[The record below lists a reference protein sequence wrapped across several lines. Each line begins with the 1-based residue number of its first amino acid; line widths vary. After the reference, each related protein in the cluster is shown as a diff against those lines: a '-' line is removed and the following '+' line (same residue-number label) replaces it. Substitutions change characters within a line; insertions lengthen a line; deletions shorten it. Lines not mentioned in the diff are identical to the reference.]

1 MIPLV
6 RRGQAWLEPK
16 IGGHA
21 RDRVTETGARSA
33 FHPLSQEA
41 LDIVRQ
47 SAERWNAGDF
57 EGMFELYSDDM
68 VVVTGEH
75 WPEANVTTQGKDAF
89 RESTRDW
96 LSVWKE
102 IELETDHVEAFG
114 DRVVARGHWR
124 MTARASG
131 VEGTM
136 PIHMVLTV
144 RDGKIARLEY
154 YPDHER
160 AVAAA
165 RGA

>member
-1 MIPLV
+1 MT
-6 RRGQAWLEPK
+6 Q
-16 IGGHA
+16 
-21 RDRVTETGARSA
+21 TS
-33 FHPLSQEA
+33 

-57 EGMFELYSDDM
+57 EGMFELYADDM

-75 WPEANVTTQGKDAF
+75 WPDGNAVMEGKDAF
-89 RESTRDW
+89 RESTKEW
-96 LSVWKE
+96 LSVWQSIE
-102 IELETDHVEAFG
+102 IETDHVEAYG
-114 DRVVARGHWR
+114 DRVVAHGHWR
-124 MTARASG
+124 STGRVSG
-131 VEGTM
+131 LEGRM

-144 RDGKIARLEY
+144 RDGRIARLEW

>member
-1 MIPLV
+1 M
-6 RRGQAWLEPK
+6 A
-16 IGGHA
+16 
-21 RDRVTETGARSA
+21 
-33 FHPLSQEA
+33 QEA
-41 LDIVRQ
+41 LEIVRK

-57 EGMFELYSDDM
+57 EGMFELYAEDM

-75 WPEANVTTQGKDAF
+75 WPEANVTMEGKDAF
-89 RESTRDW
+89 RETTEDW
-96 LSVWKE
+96 LSVWKS
-102 IELETDHVEAFG
+102 IELETDQVEAYG
-114 DRVVARGHWR
+114 DRVVAQGHWR
-124 MTARASG
+124 MTARTSG

-165 RGA
+165 LGG

>member
-1 MIPLV
+1 M
-6 RRGQAWLEPK
+6 
-16 IGGHA
+16 
-21 RDRVTETGARSA
+21 GARSV
-33 FHPLSQEA
+33 FFSMSQEA

-57 EGMFELYSDDM
+57 EGMFELYSEDM

-75 WPEANVTTQGKDAF
+75 WPEANVTMEGKDAF
-89 RESTRDW
+89 RETTEDW

-102 IELETDHVEAFG
+102 IELETDHVEAYG
-114 DRVVARGHWR
+114 ERVVARGHWR
-124 MTARASG
+124 LTARVSG
-131 VEGTM
+131 VAGTM

-165 RGA
+165 RAR

>member
-1 MIPLV
+1 MS
-6 RRGQAWLEPK
+6 E
-16 IGGHA
+16 
-21 RDRVTETGARSA
+21 
-33 FHPLSQEA
+33 EA

-57 EGMFELYSDDM
+57 ESMFELYADDM
-68 VVVTGEH
+68 VAVTGEH
-75 WPEANVTTQGKDAF
+75 WPEANVTMEGKDAF

-96 LSVWKE
+96 LSVWE
-102 IELETDHVEAFG
+102 SIQLETDHVEAYG
-114 DRVVARGHWR
+114 ERVVAQGKWR
-124 MTARASG
+124 STGRVSG

-144 RDGKIARLEY
+144 RNGKIARLEY

>member
-1 MIPLV
+1 MSD
-6 RRGQAWLEPK
+6 Q
-16 IGGHA
+16 
-21 RDRVTETGARSA
+21 D
-33 FHPLSQEA
+33 A

-57 EGMFELYSDDM
+57 EGMFDLYADDL

-75 WPEANVTTQGKDAF
+75 WPEANVTTQGKQAF

-96 LSVWKE
+96 LSVWE
-102 IELETDHVEAFG
+102 SIEMETDHVEAYG

-124 MTARASG
+124 SKGRLSG
-131 VEGTM
+131 VEGRM
-136 PIHMVLTV
+136 PMHMVLTV
-144 RDGKIARLEY
+144 RDGKIARLEW
-154 YPDHER
+154 YPDHES